1 MYAMSDRSNLKQEK
15 KRMRPLNLSLAR
27 RIRAA
32 GCQIAISEDD
42 DPRCCN
48 KPSEDAIINQ
58 TGGQLET
65 RAFDHSGGT
74 GWLVSIS
81 IAVQESRFAISSF
94 AIETPWEKMGFC
106 WIVDPLEHST
116 DCIYRLASLQFDRD
130 EILNHRANSKPLQRG
145 TLMDGFL
152 LGTDMATIPS
162 QFRRREI
169 DVTLVIYDQFD
180 QQHRASLKMFVEQLV
195 KQSQP
200 RTKRAGLFD
209 RRDPVKRGLDPNDP
223 RDRWKL
229 NPANPDHWKL
239 LSASYAKYPKVDEPE
254 LAKFLK
260 SLETTMKK
268 TSTD

>member
-1 MYAMSDRSNLKQEK
+1 
-15 KRMRPLNLSLAR
+15 
-27 RIRAA
+27 
-32 GCQIAISEDD
+32 
-42 DPRCCN
+42 
-48 KPSEDAIINQ
+48 
-58 TGGQLET
+58 
-65 RAFDHSGGT
+65 
-74 GWLVSIS
+74 
-81 IAVQESRFAISSF
+81 
-94 AIETPWEKMGFC
+94 
-106 WIVDPLEHST
+106 
-116 DCIYRLASLQFDRD
+116 
-130 EILNHRANSKPLQRG
+130 
-145 TLMDGFL
+145 MDGFL

-223 RDRWKL
+223 PDRWKL
-229 NPANPDHWKL
+229 NPAKPDHWKL
-239 LSASYAKYPKVDEPE
+239 LSALREVPE
-254 LAKFLK
+254 SRLNLSFAKFLK